1 MKLVI
6 GMTLIEENPLKLCL
20 FGKKKSVSSHH
31 DRCAKSLQAE
41 ELTRWIQAQR
51 KPYANEVGIFS
62 LPRNGQKEKR
72 GIWREEGHLKNTI
85 KSGRINFVVEG
96 VGFSWPL
103 TCEALPARGDEV
115 RISGRC
121 ERVSCS

>member
-6 GMTLIEENPLKLCL
+6 GMTLTEENPLKLCL

-31 DRCAKSLQAE
+31 DRCAISLQAE

-62 LPRNGQKEKR
+62 MPRNGQKEKR
-72 GIWREEGHLKNTI
+72 GITI

-96 VGFSWPL
+96 VGSSWPL
-103 TCEALPARGDEV
+103 TREALHARGDEV